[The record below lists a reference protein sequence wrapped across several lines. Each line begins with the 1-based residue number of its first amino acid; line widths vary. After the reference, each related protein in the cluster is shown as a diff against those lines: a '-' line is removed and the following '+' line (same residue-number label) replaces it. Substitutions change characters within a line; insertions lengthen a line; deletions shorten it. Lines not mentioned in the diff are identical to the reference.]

1 MSSFKNTYEI
11 GLAYFPRNE
20 ALVLRTPAMDPE
32 EQAEIQGWLEDVLG
46 SPFPMGSTFEDC
58 LASGARLCQLMN
70 SLWYG
75 NTEVVRERLNRL
87 LFSLPTLHLP
97 PPPPHPAAVSL
108 SDAPYIPTRHGPHSL
123 LVPRPHPHPH
133 PAYSFHI
140 H

>member
-1 MSSFKNTYEI
+1 MLARPDTQLTVLFAVLRGVTRNSENWF
-11 GLAYFPRNE
+11 GLLSAFRE
-20 ALVLRTPAMDPE
+20 LGVLRTPAMDPE

-87 LFSLPTLHLP
+87 LFS
-97 PPPPHPAAVSL
+97 
-108 SDAPYIPTRHGPHSL
+108 
-123 LVPRPHPHPH
+123 
-133 PAYSFHI
+133 
-140 H
+140 